1 MTNEWWTQEKKKK
14 AAQVNDE
21 SKVAQVSK
29 RRLLSNCLWPT
40 LAAKIT
46 FFKKGTHQ
54 QYRGTLGPVMFLF
67 RFHQFTCSEKG
78 DK

>member
-1 MTNEWWTQEKKKK
+1 MVDTRKKNK

-46 FFKKGTHQ
+46 FLKKRDTPTISGDFGTCHVPFSVSPI
-54 QYRGTLGPVMFLF
+54 YL
-67 RFHQFTCSEKG
+67 
-78 DK
+78 

>member
-1 MTNEWWTQEKKKK
+1 MVDTRKKNK

-54 QYRGTLGPVMFLF
+54 QYRGTCHVPFSVSPIYL
-67 RFHQFTCSEKG
+67 
-78 DK
+78 

>member
-1 MTNEWWTQEKKKK
+1 MVDTRKKNK

-46 FFKKGTHQ
+46 FFFKKKGTHQ

-67 RFHQFTCSEKG
+67 RFYQFTCSEKG